1 MAGMIS
7 SNTDMQRL
15 IRAEVYSS
23 ELKEILRDEMMAQSV
38 VRMLDGFP
46 DGDTFTIPTIGET
59 TVTTYT
65 EDNAVSYVPMDTAEF
80 QFSIDKYLQSASY
93 ITKKAAQD
101 SFYSAQLE
109 ARFVPEQARAIM
121 EHFESTTMAAPEVG
135 VTANSSETVDGAAHR
150 ISGGNGGKLELE
162 DFAFA
167 RYALKK
173 SKVADRALVAVV
185 DPSVEYQLN
194 TLTNIV
200 NVSNNPM
207 WEGIVRDG
215 IATGM
220 RFVANVYGFDVYTSN
235 YLKNDVADAA
245 LAERD
250 GTTTN
255 DFSVTNG
262 VANLFFSADAG
273 SNPFVGAWR
282 QMPEV
287 DYEYNKDYQRHEYVT
302 TARYGVKKYRPEGI
316 VTVVSDPNV

>member
-7 SNTDMQRL
+7 SNADTQRL

-23 ELKEILRDEMMAQSV
+23 ELKDILRDEMQAQRY

-46 DGDTFTIPTIGET
+46 DGDTFTIPTIGKT
-59 TVTTYT
+59 TVSDYT
-65 EDNAVSYVPMDTAEF
+65 EDAQVAYVPMDTAEF
-80 QFSIDKYLQSASY
+80 SFTVDKYLQSGSY

-109 ARFVPEQARAIM
+109 ARFVPEQERAIM
-121 EHFESTTMAAPEVG
+121 EHFEATTFAAPEVG
-135 VTANSSETVDGAAHR
+135 VTANSAETLDGVAHR
-150 ISGGNGGKLELE
+150 VSGGNAGVLQLE
-162 DFAFA
+162 DFAWA

-173 SKVADRALVAVV
+173 SNVPDRNLVAIV

-194 TLTNIV
+194 TLTNLV

-207 WEGIVRDG
+207 FEGIVRDG
-215 IATGM
+215 VATGM

-235 YLKNDVADAA
+235 YLKTTVADAA
-245 LAERD
+245 LLEKD
-250 GTTTN
+250 GTTAN
-255 DFSVTNG
+255 DFSVNNG
-262 VANLFFSADAG
+262 VANLFFSADATA
-273 SNPFVGAWR
+273 NPFVGAWR

-287 DYEYNKDYQRHEYVT
+287 DYEYNKDFQRHEYVT

-316 VTVVSDPNV
+316 VTIVTNPAV

>member
-59 TVTTYT
+59 TVSTYT

-121 EHFESTTMAAPEVG
+121 EHFEATTMAAPEVG

-235 YLKNDVADAA
+235 YLKNDVADSA
-245 LAERD
+245 LLEKD
-250 GTTTN
+250 GTTAN
-255 DFSVTNG
+255 DFSTNNG

-316 VTVVSDPNV
+316 VTVVTDPDV

>member
-59 TVTTYT
+59 TVADYT
-65 EDNAVSYVPMDTAEF
+65 EDAAVSYVPMDTAEF

-135 VTANSSETVDGAAHR
+135 VSANSAETLDGAAHR
-150 ISGGNGGKLELE
+150 ISGGNAGKLELA
-162 DFAFA
+162 DFAYA

-173 SKVADRALVAVV
+173 SKVADRGLVAIV

-194 TLTNIV
+194 TLTNLT

-207 WEGIVRDG
+207 FEGIVRDG

-235 YLKNDVADAA
+235 YLKTTVSDAA
-245 LAERD
+245 LLEKD
-250 GTTTN
+250 GTTAN
-255 DFSVTNG
+255 DFSTNNG

-302 TARYGVKKYRPEGI
+302 TSRYGVKKYRPEGI
-316 VTVVSDPNV
+316 VTIVSDPDV